1 MESLKEILN
10 NRKFSSNYFE
20 EFENESDYIE
30 CEICNSARWIIVNK
44 ETVPCSC
51 QKGKS
56 DDLENKIKLR
66 FAGVN
71 QLLEYDLKKFKI
83 DGKIGKAD
91 PKNLRESLRKA
102 DDYSK
107 NPMGWLVISG
117 EPGTGKT
124 HLAVGIAINCI
135 NNDNIVIYKSTQEF
149 IDIITNSNSDSS
161 ENTFNELINYPFLI
175 IDDYGNQKYSEWIE
189 EKMDHLFTYRYTRKL
204 PTVIVIN
211 KNILDFDDR
220 SQARFTDP
228 NLVQTIHLDSKENNH
243 KGNGIPKVFE
253 NSKLRKLAR
262 KPNKELSQEEKITFD
277 SIEMALLKSK
287 EFVESENPSWL
298 FIHGGTGSGKSYL
311 TAAIANEINKKSSNL
326 FYISSSELIDKVR
339 DYVRSNQGKGFIY
352 DLCKDVDYLFLDDLW
367 GHNNTKWS
375 DEIIYNLIAYRQ
387 DNLKYTVINSSISHE
402 KIKSYNSNNEPL
414 SSDSIFTE
422 KICSRLSNKNLVEQI
437 SLVSSDIRK
446 KRITKKK

>member
-20 EFENESDYIE
+20 EFENESDYSE
-30 CEICNSARWIIVNK
+30 CEICDSARWIIVNK

-51 QKGKS
+51 QKGKT
-56 DDLENKIKLR
+56 DDLETKIKLR
-66 FAGVN
+66 YAGLN
-71 QLLEYDLKKFKI
+71 QLLEYDLKNFKI

-91 PKNLRESLRKA
+91 PKNLRENLRKA
-102 DDYSK
+102 DEYSK

-135 NNDNIVIYKSTQEF
+135 KNDNTVIYKSTQEF
-149 IDIITNSNSDSS
+149 IDIITKTNANPED
-161 ENTFNELINYPFLI
+161 NNFNELIDYPFLI

-189 EKMDHLFTYRYTRKL
+189 EKIDHLFTYRYTRKL
-204 PTVIVIN
+204 PTVVVIN
-211 KNILDFDDR
+211 KNILDFDER
-220 SQARFTDP
+220 SQTRFSDP
-228 NLVQTIHLDSKENNH
+228 NLVQTIHLDSKNTNF

-253 NSKLRKLAR
+253 NAKLRKLTR
-262 KPNKELSQEEKITFD
+262 KPNKELTQEEKITFD

-298 FIHGGTGSGKSYL
+298 YIHGGTGSGKSYL
-311 TAAIANEINKKSSNL
+311 TSAIANDIAKKNKSL
-326 FYISSSELIDKVR
+326 FFISTSELIDNVR
-339 DYVRSNQGKGFIY
+339 DFVRSNQGKGFVY
-352 DLCKDVDYLFLDDLW
+352 DLCKDIDYLFLDDLW

-387 DNLKYTVINSSISHE
+387 DNLKFTVINSSINHE
-402 KIKSYNSNNEPL
+402 RIKSYSSSNDQL
-414 SSDSIFTE
+414 ASDSIFTE
-422 KICSRLSNKNLVEQI
+422 KISSRLSNKNLVEQI

-446 KRITKKK
+446 KRITRKK

>member
-1 MESLKEILN
+1 MQSLKEILN
-10 NRKFSSNYFE
+10 NRKFSTNYFE
-20 EFENESDYIE
+20 EFENESDYLE
-30 CEICNSARWIIVNK
+30 CEICDSARWIIVNK

-51 QKGKS
+51 QSGKS
-56 DDLENKIKLR
+56 DDLEFKIKLR
-66 FAGVN
+66 YAGVH

-91 PKNLRESLRKA
+91 PKNLRENLRKA

-135 NNDNIVIYKSTQEF
+135 QNENTVIYKSTQEV
-149 IDIITNSNSDSS
+149 IDIITNNNNE
-161 ENTFNELINYPFLI
+161 ENNFNELIDYPFLI
-175 IDDYGNQKYSEWIE
+175 VDDYGNQKYSDWIE
-189 EKMDHLFTYRYTRKL
+189 EKIDHLFTYRYTRKL
-204 PTVIVIN
+204 PTVVVIN
-211 KNILDFDDR
+211 KSILDFDER
-220 SQARFTDP
+220 SQTRFTDP
-228 NLVQTIHLDSKENNH
+228 NLVQSIHLDSKNTNH

-253 NSKLRKLAR
+253 NAKLRKLTR
-262 KPNKELSQEEKITFD
+262 KPNKELTQEEKITFD

-287 EFVESENPSWL
+287 EFVESKSPSWL
-298 FIHGGTGSGKSYL
+298 YIHGGTGSGKSYL
-311 TAAIANEINKKSSNL
+311 TSAIANEISKKNL
-326 FYISSSELIDKVR
+326 NIFYISTSELIDNVR
-339 DYVRSNQGKGFIY
+339 DFVRTNQGKGFVY
-352 DLCKDVDYLFLDDLW
+352 DLCKDVEYLFLDDLW

-375 DEIIYNLIAYRQ
+375 DEIIYNLIVYRQ
-387 DNLKYTVINSSISHE
+387 DNLKHTVINSSFDHQ
-402 KIKSYNSNNEPL
+402 KIKSYNSRKEQL

-446 KRITKKK
+446 KRIVRKK